1 MHISNIS
8 PIGWLHSIACIV
20 ALAAG
25 AAQLLRPKGTPSHVS
40 WGRIYVLSM
49 IVANGTALLIF
60 RGDLVFRPGI
70 GPYIGPV
77 FGVFHWL
84 AVITLV
90 LLLLG
95 WFAARHQRH
104 AVFAYL
110 HPICMIITYWFMLGA
125 TINQAFERVPW
136 FQQMALAVTPG
147 ARGLME
153 YRLLAYFQ
161 FGLDVI
167 ILAMLIA
174 AVIGVRRFRRQAIR

>member
-8 PIGWLHSIACIV
+8 LIGWLHSVVCVIALV
-20 ALAAG
+20 AG
-25 AAQLLRPKGTPSHVS
+25 AVQIVRPKGTPSHVK
-40 WGRIYVLSM
+40 WGRTYVVSM
-49 IVANGTALLIF
+49 ILAQLTALVIF
-60 RGDLVFRPGI
+60 RMDVMFRPGI

-77 FGVFHWL
+77 FGIFHWL
-84 AVITLV
+84 AVVTLV
-90 LLLLG
+90 ILLIG
-95 WFAARHQRH
+95 WFAGRHQQR

-125 TINQAFERVPW
+125 TINQAFERVDL

-153 YRLLAYFQ
+153 YRLLVYFQ

-167 ILAMLIA
+167 ILAMLAA
-174 AVIGVRRFRRQAIR
+174 AVVGVRRFRRQMN